1 MREAAS
7 PDFIEAIARGLS
19 VIKAFDGSQTSL
31 SLTEVATL
39 CDLSRPTTR
48 RILITLVDLGY
59 VRSDKGQF
67 ALTARVLE
75 LGAAYVASSNF
86 WEIARPHLV
95 DLVAVTQQSC
105 SIAQLDGSDIVYIS
119 RVAVPKLVALTVSI
133 GTRFPAVQTSLGKV
147 LLASLSP
154 DQLDDAL
161 CVPSLSS
168 VKPAWQPSRREIDDE
183 LSAVRAQGWALT
195 DQQLAPAI
203 RSIAAPIRNG
213 DGVVKAAMNVNAHA
227 LETSVEV
234 LKRDYLPA
242 LLQTAGAISADF
254 ALWERRPTILVDG
267 PA

>member
-19 VIKAFDGSQTSL
+19 VIKAFDGSQPSL
-31 SLTEVATL
+31 SLTEVAAR
-39 CDLSRPTTR
+39 CELSRPTTR
-48 RILITLVDLGY
+48 RILITLGELGY

-67 ALTARVLE
+67 SLTARVLE

-95 DLVAVTQQSC
+95 DLVGVTQQSS
-105 SIAQLDGSDIVYIS
+105 SIAQLDGSDIIYIS

-147 LLASLSP
+147 LLAALP
-154 DQLDDAL
+154 PEQLDDAL
-161 CVPSLSS
+161 GTPSRSG
-168 VKPAWQPSRREIDDE
+168 VTPTWQPTRQEIDEE
-183 LSAVRAQGWALT
+183 LSAVRARGWALT

-203 RSIAAPIRNG
+203 RSVAAPIRNG
-213 DGVVKAAMNVNAHA
+213 DGVVKAAVNVNAHA
-227 LETSVEV
+227 LETSLETLV
-234 LKRDYLPA
+234 RDYLPA

-254 ALWERRPTILVDG
+254 SRWERRPTITLGD